1 MITRAI
7 IKSIFGNKCSIE
19 VPLFSNDNSNS
30 IPVLPEAVMMIPPG
44 MIGQYA
50 EGDVVIISFEEN
62 MFGRPIVL
70 GKLYTGAN
78 SAKQAS
84 ATILSRNTEIET
96 VDITTQAEI
105 TKTTSIGALLDT
117 INNLK
122 ARVEALEGYSP
133 STVYTITYN
142 LNGGTIEEPN
152 PTTYT
157 TADEFTLNQPTKD
170 EYIFEGW
177 TGTNGNVPAKTIT
190 ITAGSIGNRHYTA
203 NWSYDR

>member
-19 VPLFSNDNSNS
+19 VPLFSNDNSNN

-70 GKLYTGAN
+70 GKLYTGTN

-84 ATILSRNTEIET
+84 VAKLSRNTEIET
-96 VDITTQAEI
+96 TDITTQADI

-122 ARVEALEGYSP
+122 VRVEALEGYSP
-133 STVYTITYN
+133 GTVYTITYD
-142 LNGGTIEEPN
+142 LDGGTTEEPN

-157 TADEFTLNQPTKD
+157 TSDEFTLQNPTKD
-170 EYIFEGW
+170 EFIFTGW
-177 TGTNGNVPAKTIT
+177 TGSNGDTAQETVT
-190 ITAGSIGNRHYTA
+190 ITAGSVGNRTYRA
-203 NWSYDR
+203 NWSRDR

>member
-19 VPLFSNDNSNS
+19 VPLFSNDNSKS

-50 EGDVVIISFEEN
+50 EGDVVVISFEEN
-62 MFGRPIVL
+62 MFNRPIVL
-70 GKLYTGAN
+70 GKLYTGTN

-84 ATILSRNTEIET
+84 ATMLSRTTEIET
-96 VDITTQAEI
+96 TDITSSAES
-105 TKTTSIGALLDT
+105 TKTTSIGALLD
-117 INNLK
+117 IIANLK
-122 ARVEALEGYSP
+122 ARIEALEGYSIG
-133 STVYTITYN
+133 TVYTITYD
-142 LNGGTIEEPN
+142 LDGGATEEPN

-157 TADEFTLNQPTKD
+157 ITDEFTLNQPTRNG
-170 EYIFEGW
+170 YIFDGW
-177 TGTNGNVPAKTIT
+177 TGTNGNVPTKTIT
-190 ITAGSIGNRHYTA
+190 ITAGSVGNRQYTA

>member
-30 IPVLPEAVMMIPPG
+30 IPVLPEAAMMIPPG

-70 GKLYTGAN
+70 GKLYTGTN

-84 ATILSRNTEIET
+84 ATMLSRNTEIET
-96 VDITTQAEI
+96 TDITTQAET

-122 ARVEALEGYSP
+122 TRVEALEVYSP
-133 STVYTITYN
+133 GTVYTITYD
-142 LNGGTIEEPN
+142 LDGGTTEEPN

-157 TADEFTLNQPTKD
+157 ITDEFTLQNPTKD
-170 EYIFEGW
+170 EFIFNGW
-177 TGTNGNVPAKTIT
+177 TGSNGDIAQETVT
-190 ITAGSIGNRHYTA
+190 ITAGSVGNRTYRA
-203 NWSYDR
+203 NWSRDR

>member
-50 EGDVVIISFEEN
+50 EGDVVVISFEEN

-70 GKLYTGAN
+70 GKLYTGTN

-84 ATILSRNTEIET
+84 AARLSRNTEIET
-96 VDITTQAEI
+96 TDITTQAEI
-105 TKTTSIGALLDT
+105 AKTTSIGALLDT

-133 STVYTITYN
+133 GTVYTITYE
-142 LNGGTIEEPN
+142 LNGGTTEEPN

-157 TADEFTLNQPTKD
+157 TSDEFTLNPPTKSHAT
-170 EYIFEGW
+170 FCGW
-177 TGTNGNVPAKTIT
+177 TGSNGNTPNPTVT
-190 ITAGSIGNRHYTA
+190 ITAGSVGNRTYVAHWID
-203 NWSYDR
+203 N